1 MRRHPRVRALT
12 LLPLLAAGACAYAAQ
27 PPVTAASASS
37 GPAPAASAT
46 PVPAPADSGSNAAPV
61 VAAPVVAAPIVASP
75 GDAAARAP
83 ADPAKLAE
91 RDIAYRAFR
100 EQFESGRY
108 AAALPNAE
116 RVVDLTE
123 QASDPLQ
130 LPSALNNLGATH
142 YKLGDYVAAEKAY
155 ARALQLVEEQAGAA
169 SQRLLAP
176 LRGLAL
182 TYQSGGRQ
190 DAATPLLE
198 RAVSIS
204 RRSEGLF
211 NPAQLSLIEP
221 LIEGYVATGRL
232 QDADQMHRYAFRID
246 ERRYGPTSV
255 KMVPSIQRLAGWFE
269 RTQRYTQARSMWAR
283 SYTVSAQR
291 GQENLTA
298 QVNALRGM
306 ARTYRLE
313 YQYGPEFIEETF
325 PGNGAGQIGLS
336 FDGAERDAFGRRLTT
351 GGTNDYRLDPQGREF
366 LEAALKIIDST
377 TSPSPQARATLLVE
391 LGDWHSLSDR
401 DGKAQPYYQQA
412 WELLP
417 RGDPGSP
424 EALRNPLLYPSPLLY
439 RPPVAARRLRDLPAD
454 AVTERVA
461 IAEFTVGTD
470 GKVRDAK
477 IVEGDATEAQRSS
490 FLTAI
495 SRAVYRPRFVDG
507 KPVVTEQVRFRETF
521 REQKRPVETTT
532 TAHAGG

>member
-1 MRRHPRVRALT
+1 MCRPSRVPVLT
-12 LLPLLAAGACAYAAQ
+12 RVPLLVAAALLAASAWPAEPAAGI
-27 PPVTAASASS
+27 PAAVSS
-37 GPAPAASAT
+37 DGSKAAADAAPAA
-46 PVPAPADSGSNAAPV
+46 PGSNPAS
-61 VAAPVVAAPIVASP
+61 VAASS
-75 GDAAARAP
+75 GDAAARPPAS

-91 RDIAYRAFR
+91 RDAAYRTFR
-100 EQFESGRY
+100 EQFEAGRY
-108 AAALPNAE
+108 TEALPNAE
-116 RVVDLTE
+116 RVVALTE
-123 QASDPLQ
+123 QAATDPLQ

-155 ARALQLVEEQAGAA
+155 ARALQLVEEQAGAT

-190 DAATPLLE
+190 DAAAPLLE

-221 LIEGYVATGRL
+221 LIESYVATGRL

-246 ERRYGPTSV
+246 ERRYGATSV

-313 YQYGPEFIEETF
+313 YQYGPEYIEETF
-325 PGNGAGQIGLS
+325 PGNGAGQVGLS

-377 TSPSPQARATLLVE
+377 GSPSPQARAIVLVE
-391 LGDWHSLSDR
+391 LGDWLALSDR
-401 DGKAQPYYQQA
+401 DGKAQAYYQKA

-417 RGDPGSP
+417 QRDPGSP

-470 GKVRDAK
+470 GKVRDAQ
-477 IVEGDATEAQRSS
+477 IVEGDATEAQRAS

-507 KPVVTEQVRFRETF
+507 KPTVTEQVRFRETF

-532 TAHAGG
+532 AHAGG